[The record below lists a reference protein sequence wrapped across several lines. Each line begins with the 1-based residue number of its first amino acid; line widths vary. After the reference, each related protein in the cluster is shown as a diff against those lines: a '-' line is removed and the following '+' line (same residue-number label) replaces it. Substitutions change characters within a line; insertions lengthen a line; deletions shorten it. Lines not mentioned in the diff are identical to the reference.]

1 MNNSTIKIIKAS
13 AGTGKTYRL
22 AVEYVKLVLQ
32 YGASINL
39 DSILVLTFTRK
50 ATSEIR
56 ERIVEHLE
64 LLASTDEASNEKR
77 LELLKA
83 IFNDDKKKELDDKE
97 QKTLQE
103 ALLKIKTDHQQL
115 QVMTIDSYINNIFR
129 NLVNPQKNFGDFEID
144 EDIVNKTLPLLY
156 QYLLSSN
163 PELFHKVENLLKS
176 RVTSSIDS
184 YNPFFQSMIQNR
196 LMLHLINAGKNSFD
210 TDSIM
215 YLCEHDEICEEKARE
230 SIEKAKTEFIKYI
243 LDIKEKTA
251 KKNLYN
257 ISNIFK
263 VDIQRLFK
271 DIPNT
276 FDDLISIIEIM
287 FDPAKDENDKQI
299 QDTVYYNLFKV
310 FIDNIN
316 QNKNIFDG
324 RILNAKQYGDSYNN
338 WNNYLNE
345 VTKYLSDYLLYS
357 KFIPEQR
364 YILSIWKEVLEEY
377 DKLLYNNKRLT
388 YNDVSWLTLNTLLK
402 GDAESIDWNTTDID
416 NEFYFFLT
424 HRTRYLFIDEFQDTS
439 LLQFFILKP
448 IMLEL
453 SSGEGSEDYGK
464 VVVVGDEKQSIFRWR
479 GGERDLLLNLKD
491 ILPTASPDS
500 EEEEMLNQSYRSS
513 QAMMDFI
520 NFVFSHEAFHQGLK
534 ERNLVWEYNNCKA
547 AKAQSYPTNIE
558 LFLPCYSK
566 NTENFKM
573 DDIMREFVQT
583 FIKPVWEQNKDK
595 KDFTMAVLCR
605 TNPQLETLQLLLE
618 EAGIESIYQP
628 SSLVTEHIY
637 VYPLISLLKFI
648 TYKDW
653 LEFLTVLRS
662 NYIMLKAEPLKKVIT
677 IINQSLKNSTEPD
690 FSEFP
695 VVQTLYEFIK
705 KDNKKISELCL
716 DFLDL
721 FLANKNLTERDYIN
735 INAFIS
741 LLQDYELNNTD
752 KAKSIPAFLDFL
764 DDNKAQDFMKQVP
777 LTGNIPLQLLT
788 IHKAKGLEFDQVF
801 VFYDLSSSHYPDT
814 YNLSLYPKYKDKTF
828 EKLSDIG
835 ITCHYDNILKYSRKK
850 ELVEIANQQAML
862 EEMNTLYVAFT
873 RAKTSLSL
881 CMAYQHNK
889 GFDDLLKEKREKESD
904 KYLPILLT
912 DTVRNFFITKKIE
925 PIGLNTNIYY
935 KFSAEAEIVPET
947 KEEQE
952 TKGEMQYLIDLEH
965 ILPSKEPY
973 PYKELPE
980 ALKVKY
986 LNWKSMW
993 LENRSNLMGD
1003 LAHYYLS
1010 FLKNNLPEEHNY
1022 ALKQCLLKYGTLLTH
1037 SEIEDKIKALKNNLP
1052 VSELFPP
1059 DYDKVFTEFT
1069 LWFEGTQY
1077 RIDRLLLDT
1086 KQKRALI
1093 LDYKTGVTKEQ
1104 KQLEN
1109 YKNALSNLPAIK
1121 DGNFSIDTKFILLQL

>member
-32 YGASINL
+32 YGTNINL

-50 ATSEIR
+50 ATAEIR

-64 LLASTDEASNEKR
+64 LLNSTKDKEKEAK
-77 LELLKA
+77 LALIKA
-83 IFNDDKKKELDDKE
+83 IFGNENKTELHDIEKKN
-97 QKTLQE
+97 LQE
-103 ALLKIKTDHQQL
+103 ALQKIKTDHQQL

-129 NLVNPQKNFGDFEID
+129 NLVNPQKNYGDFEID
-144 EDIVNKTLPLLY
+144 DDIVEKTLPLLY

-163 PELFHKVENLLKS
+163 PELYQKVENLLKA
-176 RVTSSIDS
+176 RVTSSIDR
-184 YNPFFQSMIQNR
+184 YNLFFQSLIQNR
-196 LMLHLINAGKNSFD
+196 LMLHLINVSQNHFD
-210 TDSIM
+210 PDSLM
-215 YLCEHDEICEEKARE
+215 YLCEHDEICEEKAKE
-230 SIEKAKTEFIKYI
+230 SIEKAKKELINYI
-243 LDIKEKTA
+243 LDIMIIA
-251 KKNLYN
+251 AGKNF
-257 ISNIFK
+257 SNIFI
-263 VDIQRLFK
+263 VDFQRLFK
-271 DIPNT
+271 EVPTT
-276 FDDLISIIEIM
+276 FDELITKIEEMLNPTDDAIQQQIR
-287 FDPAKDENDKQI
+287 DEQSYKLLKVCIKKLKD
-299 QDTVYYNLFKV
+299 
-310 FIDNIN
+310 
-316 QNKNIFDG
+316 NKNIY
-324 RILNAKQYGDSYNN
+324 NAKTLTSKSLGNKTIE
-338 WNNYLNE
+338 WNDYLNE
-345 VTKYLSDYLLYS
+345 VTEHLSDYFLFK

-377 DKLLYNNKRLT
+377 DKLLYSNKRLT

-402 GDAESIDWNTTDID
+402 GDEESIDWDNSEID

-453 SSGEGSEDYGK
+453 SSGEGSEEYGK
-464 VVVVGDEKQSIFRWR
+464 VVVVGDEKQSIFSWR

-491 ILPTASPDS
+491 ILPTIDTSS
-500 EEEEMLNQSYRSS
+500 GVEETLEKSYRSS
-513 QAMMDFI
+513 KAMMDFI
-520 NFVFSHEAFHQGLK
+520 NYVFSNEALIQNLK
-534 ERNLVWEYNNCKA
+534 KKNLDWEYNECKA
-547 AKAQSYPTNIE
+547 AKPQCYPTNIE
-558 LFLPCYSK
+558 LSLQRYSS
-566 NTENFKM
+566 TDEDFKL
-573 DDIMREFVQT
+573 DKVQREFIQN
-583 FIKPVWEQNKDK
+583 FIKPAWEQNKDN
-595 KDFTMAVLCR
+595 KDYTMAILCR
-605 TNPQLETLQLLLE
+605 TNPQLETFQLLLE

-628 SSLVTEHIY
+628 SSLITEHNY

-648 TYKDW
+648 NYKDW

-677 IINQSLKNSTEPD
+677 IISQSLKDFTEPD

-695 VVQTLYEFIK
+695 VVQTLYEFHR
-705 KDNKKISELCL
+705 KDRDKISELCQ

-721 FLANKNLTERDYIN
+721 FLYNKKLSERDYIN
-735 INAFIS
+735 INAFMAI
-741 LLQDYELNNTD
+741 LQDYELNNTD
-752 KAKSIPAFLDFL
+752 KAKSISAFLDFL

-777 LTGNIPLQLLT
+777 LTGDIPLQLLT

-801 VFYDLSSSHYPDT
+801 VFYDLSASHNPES

-835 ITCHYDNILKYSRKK
+835 ITCHYDDILKYSSKK
-850 ELVEIANQQAML
+850 ELVELDSKKEML

-881 CMAYQHNK
+881 CMAYEHK
-889 GFDDLLKEKREKESD
+889 DGFDDLLNNKQESD

-912 DTVRNFFITKKIE
+912 KIVQDFFTSKKIV
-925 PIGLNTNIYY
+925 PIGPDKNIY
-935 KFSAEAEIVPET
+935 KFPVAAETTPT
-947 KEEQE
+947 PKEEKE
-952 TKGEMQYLIDLEH
+952 SNKERLCALDLTNV
-965 ILPSKEPY
+965 LPPKQPY
-973 PYKELPE
+973 PFKETVE
-980 ALKVKY
+980 TSKNKY

-993 LENRSNLMGD
+993 LENRSNLYGN

-1010 FLKNNLPEEHNY
+1010 FLKYNLPEEHNY
-1022 ALKQCLLKYGTLLTH
+1022 ALKQCILKYGTLLTH
-1037 SEIEDKIKALKNNLP
+1037 SEIEEKINSLKNNLP
-1052 VSELFPP
+1052 ISELFPP

-1069 LWFEGTQY
+1069 LFSEGNQY
-1077 RIDRLLLDT
+1077 RIDRLLIDT

-1104 KQLEN
+1104 EQLEH

-1121 DGNFSIDTKFILLQL
+1121 DGNFSIDTKFISLTL

>member
-32 YGASINL
+32 YGTNINL

-50 ATSEIR
+50 ATAEIR

-64 LLASTDEASNEKR
+64 LLNSTKDKEKEAK
-77 LELLKA
+77 LALIKA
-83 IFNDDKKKELDDKE
+83 IFGNENKTELHDIEKKN
-97 QKTLQE
+97 LQE
-103 ALLKIKTDHQQL
+103 ALQKIKTDHQQL

-129 NLVNPQKNFGDFEID
+129 NLVNPQKNYGDFEID
-144 EDIVNKTLPLLY
+144 DDIVEKTLPLLY

-163 PELFHKVENLLKS
+163 PELYQKVENLLKA
-176 RVTSSIDS
+176 RVTSSIDR
-184 YNPFFQSMIQNR
+184 YNLFFQSLIQNR
-196 LMLHLINAGKNSFD
+196 LMLHLINVSQNHFD
-210 TDSIM
+210 PDSLM
-215 YLCEHDEICEEKARE
+215 YLCEHDEICEEKAKE
-230 SIEKAKTEFIKYI
+230 SIEKAKKELINYI
-243 LDIKEKTA
+243 LDIMIIA
-251 KKNLYN
+251 AGKNF
-257 ISNIFK
+257 SNIFI
-263 VDIQRLFK
+263 VDFQRLFK
-271 DIPNT
+271 EVPTT
-276 FDDLISIIEIM
+276 FDELITKIEEMLNPTDDAIQQQIR
-287 FDPAKDENDKQI
+287 DEQSYKLLKVCIKKLKD
-299 QDTVYYNLFKV
+299 
-310 FIDNIN
+310 
-316 QNKNIFDG
+316 NKNIY
-324 RILNAKQYGDSYNN
+324 NAKTLTSKSLGNKTIE
-338 WNNYLNE
+338 WNDYLNE
-345 VTKYLSDYLLYS
+345 VTEHLSDYFLFK

-377 DKLLYNNKRLT
+377 DKLLYSNKRLT

-402 GDAESIDWNTTDID
+402 GDVESIDWDNSEID

-453 SSGEGSEDYGK
+453 SSGEGSEEYGK
-464 VVVVGDEKQSIFRWR
+464 VVVVGDEKQSIFSWR

-491 ILPTASPDS
+491 ILPTIDKSS
-500 EEEEMLNQSYRSS
+500 GVEETLEESYRSS
-513 QAMMDFI
+513 KAMMDFI
-520 NFVFSHEAFHQGLK
+520 NYVFSNEALIQDLK
-534 ERNLVWEYNNCKA
+534 LKNLDWEYNECKA
-547 AKAQSYPTNIE
+547 AKPQCYPTNIE
-558 LFLPCYSK
+558 LSLQRYSS
-566 NTENFKM
+566 TEEDFKL
-573 DDIMREFVQT
+573 DKVQREFIQN
-583 FIKPVWEQNKDK
+583 FIKPAWEQNKDN
-595 KDFTMAVLCR
+595 KDYTMAILCR
-605 TNPQLETLQLLLE
+605 TNPQLETFQLLLE

-628 SSLVTEHIY
+628 SSLITEHNY

-648 TYKDW
+648 NYKDW

-677 IINQSLKNSTEPD
+677 IISQSLKDFTEPD

-695 VVQTLYEFIK
+695 VVQTLYEFHR
-705 KDNKKISELCL
+705 KDRDKISELCQ

-721 FLANKNLTERDYIN
+721 FLYNKKLSERDYIN
-735 INAFIS
+735 INAFMAI
-741 LLQDYELNNTD
+741 LQDYELNNTD

-777 LTGNIPLQLLT
+777 LTGDIPLQLLT

-801 VFYDLSSSHYPDT
+801 VFYDLSASHNPES

-835 ITCHYDNILKYSRKK
+835 ITCHYDDILKYSSKK
-850 ELVEIANQQAML
+850 ELVELDSKKEML

-881 CMAYQHNK
+881 CIAYKHQE
-889 GFDDLLKEKREKESD
+889 GFDDLLNNKQESD

-912 DTVRNFFITKKIE
+912 KIVQDFFTSKKID
-925 PIGLNTNIYY
+925 PIGPDKNIY
-935 KFSAEAEIVPET
+935 KFPVGAETTPT
-947 KEEQE
+947 PKEKKESNKE
-952 TKGEMQYLIDLEH
+952 RLCTLDLTNV
-965 ILPSKEPY
+965 LPPKQPY
-973 PYKELPE
+973 PFKETVE
-980 ALKVKY
+980 TSKNKY

-993 LENRSNLMGD
+993 LENRSNLYGN

-1010 FLKNNLPEEHNY
+1010 FLKYNLPEEHNY
-1022 ALKQCLLKYGTLLTH
+1022 ALKQCILKYGTILTH
-1037 SEIEDKIKALKNNLP
+1037 SEIEEKINSLKNNLP
-1052 VSELFPP
+1052 ISELFPP

-1069 LWFEGTQY
+1069 LFSEGNQY
-1077 RIDRLLLDT
+1077 RIDRLLIDT

-1104 KQLEN
+1104 EQLEH
-1109 YKNALSNLPAIK
+1109 YKKALSNLPAIK
-1121 DGNFSIDTKFILLQL
+1121 DDNFSIDTKFISLTL

>member
-32 YGASINL
+32 YGTNINL

-50 ATSEIR
+50 ATAEIR

-64 LLASTDEASNEKR
+64 LLNSTKDKEKEAK
-77 LELLKA
+77 LALIKA
-83 IFNDDKKKELDDKE
+83 IFGNENKTELHDIEKKN
-97 QKTLQE
+97 LQE
-103 ALLKIKTDHQQL
+103 ALQKIKTDHQQL

-129 NLVNPQKNFGDFEID
+129 NLVNPQKNYGDFEID
-144 EDIVNKTLPLLY
+144 DDIVEKTLPLLY

-163 PELFHKVENLLKS
+163 PELYQKVENLLKA
-176 RVTSSIDS
+176 RVTSSIDR
-184 YNPFFQSMIQNR
+184 YNLFFQSLIQNR
-196 LMLHLINAGKNSFD
+196 LMLHLINVSQNHFD
-210 TDSIM
+210 PDSLM
-215 YLCEHDEICEEKARE
+215 YLCEHDEICEEKAKE
-230 SIEKAKTEFIKYI
+230 SIEKAKKELINYI
-243 LDIKEKTA
+243 LDIMIIA
-251 KKNLYN
+251 AGKNF
-257 ISNIFK
+257 SNIFI
-263 VDIQRLFK
+263 VDFQRLFK
-271 DIPNT
+271 EVPTT
-276 FDDLISIIEIM
+276 FDELITKIEEMLNPTDDAIQQQIR
-287 FDPAKDENDKQI
+287 DEQSYKLLKVCIKKLKD
-299 QDTVYYNLFKV
+299 
-310 FIDNIN
+310 
-316 QNKNIFDG
+316 NKNIY
-324 RILNAKQYGDSYNN
+324 NAKTLTSKSLGNKTIE
-338 WNNYLNE
+338 WNDYLNE
-345 VTKYLSDYLLYS
+345 VTEHLSDYFLFK

-377 DKLLYNNKRLT
+377 DKLLYSNKRLT

-402 GDAESIDWNTTDID
+402 GDVESIDWDNSEID

-453 SSGEGSEDYGK
+453 SSGEGSEEYGK
-464 VVVVGDEKQSIFRWR
+464 VVVVGDEKQSIFSWR

-491 ILPTASPDS
+491 ILPTIDKSS
-500 EEEEMLNQSYRSS
+500 GVEETLEESYRSS
-513 QAMMDFI
+513 KAMMDFI
-520 NFVFSHEAFHQGLK
+520 NYVFSNEALIQDLK
-534 ERNLVWEYNNCKA
+534 LKNLDWEYNECKA
-547 AKAQSYPTNIE
+547 AKPQCYPTNIE
-558 LFLPCYSK
+558 LSLQRYSS
-566 NTENFKM
+566 TDEDFKL
-573 DDIMREFVQT
+573 DKVQREFIQN
-583 FIKPVWEQNKDK
+583 FIKPAWEQNKDN
-595 KDFTMAVLCR
+595 KDYTMAILCR
-605 TNPQLETLQLLLE
+605 TNPQLETFQLLLE

-628 SSLVTEHIY
+628 SSLITEHNY

-648 TYKDW
+648 NYKDW

-677 IINQSLKNSTEPD
+677 IISQSLKDFTEPD

-695 VVQTLYEFIK
+695 VVQTLYEFHR
-705 KDNKKISELCL
+705 KDRDKISELCQ

-721 FLANKNLTERDYIN
+721 FLYNKKLSERDYIN
-735 INAFIS
+735 INAFMAI
-741 LLQDYELNNTD
+741 LQDYELNNTD
-752 KAKSIPAFLDFL
+752 KAKSISAFLDFL

-777 LTGNIPLQLLT
+777 LTGDIPLQLLT

-801 VFYDLSSSHYPDT
+801 VFYDLSASHNPES

-835 ITCHYDNILKYSRKK
+835 ITCHYDDILKYSSKK
-850 ELVEIANQQAML
+850 ELVELDSKKEML

-881 CMAYQHNK
+881 CMAYEHKK
-889 GFDDLLKEKREKESD
+889 GFDDLLNNKQESD

-912 DTVRNFFITKKIE
+912 KIVRDFFTSKNIE
-925 PIGLNTNIYY
+925 PTGPDENIY
-935 KFSAEAEIVPET
+935 KFPVAAETTPKP
-947 KEEQE
+947 KEEKGSNKESLCSLDLTNVLPPKQAYPFKE
-952 TKGEMQYLIDLEH
+952 TVET
-965 ILPSKEPY
+965 SKN
-973 PYKELPE
+973 
-980 ALKVKY
+980 KY

-993 LENRSNLMGD
+993 LENRSNLYGN

-1010 FLKNNLPEEHNY
+1010 FLKYNLPEEHNY
-1022 ALKQCLLKYGTLLTH
+1022 ALKQCILKYGTLLTH
-1037 SEIEDKIKALKNNLP
+1037 SEIEEKINSLKNNLP
-1052 VSELFPP
+1052 ISELFPP

-1069 LWFEGTQY
+1069 LFYEGNQY
-1077 RIDRLLLDT
+1077 RIDRLLIDT

-1104 KQLEN
+1104 EQLEH

-1121 DGNFSIDTKFILLQL
+1121 DDNFSIDTKFISLTL

>member
-32 YGASINL
+32 YGTNINL

-50 ATSEIR
+50 ATAEIR

-64 LLASTDEASNEKR
+64 LLNSTKDKEKEAK
-77 LELLKA
+77 LALIKA
-83 IFNDDKKKELDDKE
+83 IFGNENKTELHDIEKKN
-97 QKTLQE
+97 LQE
-103 ALLKIKTDHQQL
+103 ALQKIKTDHQQL

-129 NLVNPQKNFGDFEID
+129 NLVNPQKNYGDFEID
-144 EDIVNKTLPLLY
+144 DDIVEKTLPLLY

-163 PELFHKVENLLKS
+163 LELYQKVENLLKA
-176 RVTSSIDS
+176 RVTSSIDR
-184 YNPFFQSMIQNR
+184 YNLFFQSLIQNR
-196 LMLHLINAGKNSFD
+196 LMLHLINVSQNHFD
-210 TDSIM
+210 PDSLM
-215 YLCEHDEICEEKARE
+215 YLCEHNEICEEKAKE
-230 SIEKAKTEFIKYI
+230 SIEKAKKELINYI
-243 LDIKEKTA
+243 LDIMIIA
-251 KKNLYN
+251 AGKNF
-257 ISNIFK
+257 SNIFI
-263 VDIQRLFK
+263 VDFQRLFK
-271 DIPNT
+271 EVPTT
-276 FDDLISIIEIM
+276 FDELITKIEEMLNPTDDAIQQQIR
-287 FDPAKDENDKQI
+287 DEQSYKLLKVCIKKLKD
-299 QDTVYYNLFKV
+299 
-310 FIDNIN
+310 
-316 QNKNIFDG
+316 NKNIY
-324 RILNAKQYGDSYNN
+324 NAKTLTSKSLGNKTIE
-338 WNNYLNE
+338 WNDYLNE
-345 VTKYLSDYLLYS
+345 VTEHLSDYFLFK

-377 DKLLYNNKRLT
+377 DKLLYSNKRLT

-402 GDAESIDWNTTDID
+402 GDEESIDWDNSEID

-453 SSGEGSEDYGK
+453 SSGEGSEEYGK
-464 VVVVGDEKQSIFRWR
+464 VVVVGDEKQSIFSWR

-491 ILPTASPDS
+491 ILPTIDTSS
-500 EEEEMLNQSYRSS
+500 GVEETLEESYRSS
-513 QAMMDFI
+513 KAMMDFI
-520 NFVFSHEAFHQGLK
+520 NYVFSNEALIQDLK
-534 ERNLVWEYNNCKA
+534 MKNLDWEYNECKA
-547 AKAQSYPTNIE
+547 AKPQCYPTNIE
-558 LFLPCYSK
+558 LSLQRYSS
-566 NTENFKM
+566 TDEDFKL
-573 DDIMREFVQT
+573 DKVQREFIQN
-583 FIKPVWEQNKDK
+583 FIKPAWEQNKDN
-595 KDFTMAVLCR
+595 KDYTMAILCR
-605 TNPQLETLQLLLE
+605 TNPQLETFQLLLE

-628 SSLVTEHIY
+628 SSLITEHNY

-648 TYKDW
+648 NYKDW

-677 IINQSLKNSTEPD
+677 IISQSLKDFTEPD

-695 VVQTLYEFIK
+695 VVQTLYEFHR
-705 KDNKKISELCL
+705 KDRDKISELCQ

-721 FLANKNLTERDYIN
+721 FLYNKKLSERDYIN
-735 INAFIS
+735 INAFMAI
-741 LLQDYELNNTD
+741 LQDYELNNTD

-777 LTGNIPLQLLT
+777 LTGDIPLQLLT

-801 VFYDLSSSHYPDT
+801 VFYDLSASHNPES

-835 ITCHYDNILKYSRKK
+835 ITCHYDDILKYSSKK
-850 ELVEIANQQAML
+850 ELVELDSKKEML

-881 CMAYQHNK
+881 CMAYKHK
-889 GFDDLLKEKREKESD
+889 EGFDDLLNNKQESD

-912 DTVRNFFITKKIE
+912 KIVRDFFTSKNIE
-925 PIGLNTNIYY
+925 PTGPDENIY
-935 KFSAEAEIVPET
+935 KFPVAAETTPKP
-947 KEEQE
+947 KEEKGSNKESLCSLDLTNVLPPKQAYPFKE
-952 TKGEMQYLIDLEH
+952 TVET
-965 ILPSKEPY
+965 SKN
-973 PYKELPE
+973 
-980 ALKVKY
+980 KY

-993 LENRSNLMGD
+993 LENRSNLYGN

-1010 FLKNNLPEEHNY
+1010 FLKYNLPEEHNY
-1022 ALKQCLLKYGTLLTH
+1022 ALKQCILKYGTILTH
-1037 SEIEDKIKALKNNLP
+1037 SEIEEKINSLKNNLP
-1052 VSELFPP
+1052 ISELFPP

-1069 LWFEGTQY
+1069 LFSEGNQY
-1077 RIDRLLLDT
+1077 RIDRLLIDT

-1104 KQLEN
+1104 EQLEH

-1121 DGNFSIDTKFILLQL
+1121 NGNFSIDTKFISLTL

>member
-32 YGASINL
+32 YGTNINL

-50 ATSEIR
+50 ATAEIR

-64 LLASTDEASNEKR
+64 LLNSTKDKEKEAK
-77 LELLKA
+77 LALIKA
-83 IFNDDKKKELDDKE
+83 IFGNENKTELHDIEKKN
-97 QKTLQE
+97 LQE
-103 ALLKIKTDHQQL
+103 ALQKIKTDHQQL

-129 NLVNPQKNFGDFEID
+129 NLVNPQKNYGDFEID
-144 EDIVNKTLPLLY
+144 DDIVEKTLPLLY

-163 PELFHKVENLLKS
+163 LELYQKVENLLKA
-176 RVTSSIDS
+176 RVTSSIDR
-184 YNPFFQSMIQNR
+184 YNLFFQSLIQNR
-196 LMLHLINAGKNSFD
+196 LMLHLINVSQNHFD
-210 TDSIM
+210 PDSLM
-215 YLCEHDEICEEKARE
+215 YLCEHDEICEEKAKE
-230 SIEKAKTEFIKYI
+230 SIEKAKKELINYI
-243 LDIKEKTA
+243 LDIMIIA
-251 KKNLYN
+251 AGKNF
-257 ISNIFK
+257 SNIFI
-263 VDIQRLFK
+263 VDFQRLFK
-271 DIPNT
+271 EVPTT
-276 FDDLISIIEIM
+276 FDELITKIEEMLNPTDDAIQQQIR
-287 FDPAKDENDKQI
+287 DEQSYKLLKVCIKKLKD
-299 QDTVYYNLFKV
+299 
-310 FIDNIN
+310 
-316 QNKNIFDG
+316 NKNIY
-324 RILNAKQYGDSYNN
+324 NAKTLTSKSLGNKTIE
-338 WNNYLNE
+338 WNDYLNE
-345 VTKYLSDYLLYS
+345 VTEHLSDYFLFK

-377 DKLLYNNKRLT
+377 DKLLYSNKRLT

-402 GDAESIDWNTTDID
+402 GDVESIDWDNSEID

-453 SSGEGSEDYGK
+453 SSGEGSEEYGK
-464 VVVVGDEKQSIFRWR
+464 VVVVGDEKQSIFSWR

-491 ILPTASPDS
+491 ILPTIDKSS
-500 EEEEMLNQSYRSS
+500 GVEETLEESYRSS
-513 QAMMDFI
+513 KAMMDFI
-520 NFVFSHEAFHQGLK
+520 NYVFSNEALIQDLK
-534 ERNLVWEYNNCKA
+534 LKNLDWEYNECKA
-547 AKAQSYPTNIE
+547 AKPQCYPTNIE
-558 LFLPCYSK
+558 LSLQRYSS
-566 NTENFKM
+566 TEEDFKL
-573 DDIMREFVQT
+573 DKVQREFIQN
-583 FIKPVWEQNKDK
+583 FIKPAWEQNKDN
-595 KDFTMAVLCR
+595 KDYTMAILCR
-605 TNPQLETLQLLLE
+605 TNPQLETFQLLLE

-628 SSLVTEHIY
+628 SSLITEHNY

-648 TYKDW
+648 NYKDW

-677 IINQSLKNSTEPD
+677 IISQSLKDFTEPD

-695 VVQTLYEFIK
+695 VVQTLYEFHR
-705 KDNKKISELCL
+705 KDRDKISELCQ

-721 FLANKNLTERDYIN
+721 FLYNKKLSERDYIN
-735 INAFIS
+735 INAFMAI
-741 LLQDYELNNTD
+741 LQDYELNNTD
-752 KAKSIPAFLDFL
+752 KAKSISAFLDFL

-777 LTGNIPLQLLT
+777 LTGDIPLQLLT

-801 VFYDLSSSHYPDT
+801 VFYDLSASHNPES

-835 ITCHYDNILKYSRKK
+835 ITCHYDDILKYSSKK
-850 ELVEIANQQAML
+850 ELVELDSKKEML

-881 CMAYQHNK
+881 CMAYEHKK
-889 GFDDLLKEKREKESD
+889 GFDDLLNNKQESD

-912 DTVRNFFITKKIE
+912 KIVRDFFTSKNIE
-925 PIGLNTNIYY
+925 PTGPDENIY
-935 KFSAEAEIVPET
+935 KFPVAAETTPKP
-947 KEEQE
+947 KEEKGSNKESLCSLDLTNVLPPKQAYPFKE
-952 TKGEMQYLIDLEH
+952 TVET
-965 ILPSKEPY
+965 SKN
-973 PYKELPE
+973 
-980 ALKVKY
+980 KY

-993 LENRSNLMGD
+993 LENRSNLYGN

-1010 FLKNNLPEEHNY
+1010 FLKYNLPEEHNY
-1022 ALKQCLLKYGTLLTH
+1022 ALKQCILKYGTLLTH
-1037 SEIEDKIKALKNNLP
+1037 SEIEEKINSLKNNLP
-1052 VSELFPP
+1052 ISELFPP

-1069 LWFEGTQY
+1069 LFSDGNQY
-1077 RIDRLLLDT
+1077 RIDRLLIDT

-1104 KQLEN
+1104 EQLEH

-1121 DGNFSIDTKFILLQL
+1121 NGNFSIDTKFISLTL

>member
-32 YGASINL
+32 YGTNINL

-50 ATSEIR
+50 ATAEIR

-64 LLASTDEASNEKR
+64 LLNSTKDKEKEAK
-77 LELLKA
+77 LALIKA
-83 IFNDDKKKELDDKE
+83 IFGNENKTELHDIEKKN
-97 QKTLQE
+97 LQE
-103 ALLKIKTDHQQL
+103 ALQKIKTDHQQL

-129 NLVNPQKNFGDFEID
+129 NLVNPQKNYGDFEID
-144 EDIVNKTLPLLY
+144 DDIVEKTLPLLY

-163 PELFHKVENLLKS
+163 LELYQKVENLLKA
-176 RVTSSIDS
+176 RVTSSIDR
-184 YNPFFQSMIQNR
+184 YNLFFQSLIQNR
-196 LMLHLINAGKNSFD
+196 LMLHLINVSQNHFD
-210 TDSIM
+210 PDSLM
-215 YLCEHDEICEEKARE
+215 YLCEHNEICEEKAKE
-230 SIEKAKTEFIKYI
+230 SIEKAKKELINYI
-243 LDIKEKTA
+243 LDIMIIA
-251 KKNLYN
+251 AGKNF
-257 ISNIFK
+257 SNIFI
-263 VDIQRLFK
+263 VDFQRLFK
-271 DIPNT
+271 EVPTT
-276 FDDLISIIEIM
+276 FDELITKIEEMLNPTDDAIQQQIR
-287 FDPAKDENDKQI
+287 DEQSYKLLKVCIKKLKD
-299 QDTVYYNLFKV
+299 
-310 FIDNIN
+310 
-316 QNKNIFDG
+316 NKNIY
-324 RILNAKQYGDSYNN
+324 NAKTLTSKSLGNKTIE
-338 WNNYLNE
+338 WNDYLNE
-345 VTKYLSDYLLYS
+345 VTEHLSDYFLFK

-377 DKLLYNNKRLT
+377 DKLLYSNKRLT

-402 GDAESIDWNTTDID
+402 GDVESIDWDNSEID

-453 SSGEGSEDYGK
+453 SSGEGSEEYGK
-464 VVVVGDEKQSIFRWR
+464 VVVVGDEKQSIFSWR

-491 ILPTASPDS
+491 ILPTIDTSS
-500 EEEEMLNQSYRSS
+500 GVEETLEESYRSS
-513 QAMMDFI
+513 KAMMDFI
-520 NFVFSHEAFHQGLK
+520 NYVFSNEALIQDLK
-534 ERNLVWEYNNCKA
+534 KKNLDWEYNECKA
-547 AKAQSYPTNIE
+547 AKPQCYPTNIE
-558 LFLPCYSK
+558 LSLQRYSS
-566 NTENFKM
+566 TEEDFKL
-573 DDIMREFVQT
+573 DKVQREFIQN
-583 FIKPVWEQNKDK
+583 FIKPAWEQNKDN
-595 KDFTMAVLCR
+595 KDYTMAILCR
-605 TNPQLETLQLLLE
+605 TNPQLETFQLLLE

-628 SSLVTEHIY
+628 SSLITEHNY

-648 TYKDW
+648 NYKDW

-677 IINQSLKNSTEPD
+677 IISQSLKDFTEPD

-695 VVQTLYEFIK
+695 VIQTLYEFHRK
-705 KDNKKISELCL
+705 ERDKISDICQ

-721 FLANKNLTERDYIN
+721 FLYNKKLSERDYIN
-735 INAFIS
+735 INAFMAI
-741 LLQDYELNNTD
+741 LQDYELNNTD
-752 KAKSIPAFLDFL
+752 KAKSISAFLDFL

-777 LTGNIPLQLLT
+777 LTGDIPLQLLT

-801 VFYDLSSSHYPDT
+801 VFYDLSASHNPES

-835 ITCHYDNILKYSRKK
+835 ITCHYDDILKYSSKK
-850 ELVEIANQQAML
+850 ELVELDSKKEML

-881 CMAYQHNK
+881 CMAYEHKK
-889 GFDDLLKEKREKESD
+889 GFDDLLNNKQESD

-912 DTVRNFFITKKIE
+912 KIVRDFFTSKNIE
-925 PIGLNTNIYY
+925 PTGPDENIY
-935 KFSAEAEIVPET
+935 KFPVAAETTPKP
-947 KEEQE
+947 KEEKGSNKESLCSLDLTNVLPPKQAYPFKE
-952 TKGEMQYLIDLEH
+952 TVET
-965 ILPSKEPY
+965 SKN
-973 PYKELPE
+973 
-980 ALKVKY
+980 KY

-993 LENRSNLMGD
+993 LENRSNLYGN

-1010 FLKNNLPEEHNY
+1010 FLKYNLPEEHNY
-1022 ALKQCLLKYGTLLTH
+1022 ALKQCILKYGTILTH
-1037 SEIEDKIKALKNNLP
+1037 SEIEEKINSLKNNLP
-1052 VSELFPP
+1052 ISELFPP

-1069 LWFEGTQY
+1069 LFSEGNQY
-1077 RIDRLLLDT
+1077 RIDRLLIDT

-1104 KQLEN
+1104 EQLEH

-1121 DGNFSIDTKFILLQL
+1121 DDNFSIDTKFISLTL

>member
-32 YGASINL
+32 YGTNINL

-50 ATSEIR
+50 ATAEIR

-64 LLASTDEASNEKR
+64 LLNSTKDKEKEAK
-77 LELLKA
+77 LALIKA
-83 IFNDDKKKELDDKE
+83 IFGNENKTELHDIEKKN
-97 QKTLQE
+97 LQE
-103 ALLKIKTDHQQL
+103 ALQKIKTDHQQL

-129 NLVNPQKNFGDFEID
+129 NLVNPQKNYGDFEID
-144 EDIVNKTLPLLY
+144 DDIVEKTLPLLY

-163 PELFHKVENLLKS
+163 PELYQKVENLLKA
-176 RVTSSIDS
+176 RVTSSIDR
-184 YNPFFQSMIQNR
+184 YNLFFQSLIQNR
-196 LMLHLINAGKNSFD
+196 LMLHLINVSQNHFD
-210 TDSIM
+210 PDSLM
-215 YLCEHDEICEEKARE
+215 YLCEHDEICEEKAKE
-230 SIEKAKTEFIKYI
+230 SIEKAKKELINYI
-243 LDIKEKTA
+243 LDIMIIA
-251 KKNLYN
+251 AGKNF
-257 ISNIFK
+257 SNIFI
-263 VDIQRLFK
+263 VDFQRLFK
-271 DIPNT
+271 EVPTT
-276 FDDLISIIEIM
+276 FDELITKIEEMLNPTDDAIQQQIR
-287 FDPAKDENDKQI
+287 DEQSYKLLKVCIKKLKD
-299 QDTVYYNLFKV
+299 
-310 FIDNIN
+310 
-316 QNKNIFDG
+316 NKNIY
-324 RILNAKQYGDSYNN
+324 NAKTLTSKSLGNKTIE
-338 WNNYLNE
+338 WNDYLNE
-345 VTKYLSDYLLYS
+345 VTEHLSDYFLFK

-377 DKLLYNNKRLT
+377 DKLLYSNKRLT

-402 GDAESIDWNTTDID
+402 GDVESIDWDNSEID

-453 SSGEGSEDYGK
+453 SSGEGSEEYGK
-464 VVVVGDEKQSIFRWR
+464 VVVVGDEKQSIFSWR

-491 ILPTASPDS
+491 ILPTIDKSS
-500 EEEEMLNQSYRSS
+500 GVEETLEESYRSS
-513 QAMMDFI
+513 KAMMDFI
-520 NFVFSHEAFHQGLK
+520 NYVFSNEALIQDLK
-534 ERNLVWEYNNCKA
+534 LKNLDWEYNECKA
-547 AKAQSYPTNIE
+547 AKPQCYPTNIE
-558 LFLPCYSK
+558 LSLQRYSS
-566 NTENFKM
+566 TDEDFKL
-573 DDIMREFVQT
+573 DKVQREFIQN
-583 FIKPVWEQNKDK
+583 FIKPAWEQNKDN
-595 KDFTMAVLCR
+595 KDYTMAILCR
-605 TNPQLETLQLLLE
+605 TNPQLETFQLLLE

-628 SSLVTEHIY
+628 SSLITEHNY

-648 TYKDW
+648 NYKDW

-677 IINQSLKNSTEPD
+677 IISQSLKDFTEPD

-695 VVQTLYEFIK
+695 VVQTLYEFHR
-705 KDNKKISELCL
+705 KDRDKISELCQ

-721 FLANKNLTERDYIN
+721 FLYNKKLSERDYIN
-735 INAFIS
+735 INAFMAI
-741 LLQDYELNNTD
+741 LQDYELNNTD
-752 KAKSIPAFLDFL
+752 KAKSISAFLDFL

-777 LTGNIPLQLLT
+777 LTGDIPLQLLT

-801 VFYDLSSSHYPDT
+801 VFYDLSASHNPES

-835 ITCHYDNILKYSRKK
+835 ITCHYDDILKYSSKK
-850 ELVEIANQQAML
+850 ELVELDSKKEML

-881 CMAYQHNK
+881 CMAYEHKK
-889 GFDDLLKEKREKESD
+889 GFDDLLNNKQESD

-912 DTVRNFFITKKIE
+912 KIVRDFFTSKNIE
-925 PIGLNTNIYY
+925 PTGPDENIY
-935 KFSAEAEIVPET
+935 KFPVAAETTPKP
-947 KEEQE
+947 KEEKGSNKESLCSLDLTNVLPPKQAYPFKE
-952 TKGEMQYLIDLEH
+952 TVET
-965 ILPSKEPY
+965 SKN
-973 PYKELPE
+973 
-980 ALKVKY
+980 KY

-993 LENRSNLMGD
+993 LENRSNLYGN

-1010 FLKNNLPEEHNY
+1010 FLKYNLPEEHNY
-1022 ALKQCLLKYGTLLTH
+1022 ALKQCILKYGTLLTH
-1037 SEIEDKIKALKNNLP
+1037 SEIEEKINSLKNNLP

-1069 LWFEGTQY
+1069 LFSEGNQY
-1077 RIDRLLLDT
+1077 RIDRLLIDT

-1104 KQLEN
+1104 EQLEH
-1109 YKNALSNLPAIK
+1109 YKKALSNLPAIK
-1121 DGNFSIDTKFILLQL
+1121 DDNFSIDTKFISLTL

>member
-32 YGASINL
+32 YGTNINL

-50 ATSEIR
+50 ATAEIR

-64 LLASTDEASNEKR
+64 LLNSTKDKEKEAK
-77 LELLKA
+77 LALIKA
-83 IFNDDKKKELDDKE
+83 IFGNENKTELHDIEKKN
-97 QKTLQE
+97 LQE
-103 ALLKIKTDHQQL
+103 ALQKIKTDHQQL

-129 NLVNPQKNFGDFEID
+129 NLVNPQKNYGDFEID
-144 EDIVNKTLPLLY
+144 DDIVEKTLPLLY

-163 PELFHKVENLLKS
+163 PELYQKVENLLKA
-176 RVTSSIDS
+176 RVTSSIDR
-184 YNPFFQSMIQNR
+184 YNLFFQSLIQNR
-196 LMLHLINAGKNSFD
+196 LMLHLINVSQNHFD
-210 TDSIM
+210 PDSLM
-215 YLCEHDEICEEKARE
+215 YLCEHDEICEEKAKE
-230 SIEKAKTEFIKYI
+230 SIEKAKKELINYI
-243 LDIKEKTA
+243 LDIMIIA
-251 KKNLYN
+251 AGKNF
-257 ISNIFK
+257 SNIFI
-263 VDIQRLFK
+263 VDFQRLFK
-271 DIPNT
+271 EVPTT
-276 FDDLISIIEIM
+276 FDELITKIEEMLNPTDDAIQQQIR
-287 FDPAKDENDKQI
+287 DEQSYKLLKVCIKKLKD
-299 QDTVYYNLFKV
+299 
-310 FIDNIN
+310 
-316 QNKNIFDG
+316 NKNIY
-324 RILNAKQYGDSYNN
+324 NAKTLTSKSLGNKTIE
-338 WNNYLNE
+338 WNDYLNE
-345 VTKYLSDYLLYS
+345 VTEHLSDYFLFK

-377 DKLLYNNKRLT
+377 DKLLYSNKRLT

-402 GDAESIDWNTTDID
+402 GDVESIDWDNSEID

-453 SSGEGSEDYGK
+453 SSGEGSEEYGK
-464 VVVVGDEKQSIFRWR
+464 VVVVGDEKQSIFSWR

-491 ILPTASPDS
+491 ILPTIDKSS
-500 EEEEMLNQSYRSS
+500 GVEETLEESYRSS
-513 QAMMDFI
+513 KAMMDFI
-520 NFVFSHEAFHQGLK
+520 NYVFSNEALIQDLK
-534 ERNLVWEYNNCKA
+534 LKNLDWEYNECKA
-547 AKAQSYPTNIE
+547 AKPQCYPTNIE
-558 LFLPCYSK
+558 LSLQRYSS
-566 NTENFKM
+566 TDEDFKL
-573 DDIMREFVQT
+573 DKVQREFIQN
-583 FIKPVWEQNKDK
+583 FIKPAWEQNKDN
-595 KDFTMAVLCR
+595 KDYTMAILCR
-605 TNPQLETLQLLLE
+605 TNPQLETFQLLLE

-628 SSLVTEHIY
+628 SSLITEHNY

-648 TYKDW
+648 NYKDW

-677 IINQSLKNSTEPD
+677 IISQSLKDFTEPD

-695 VVQTLYEFIK
+695 VVQTLYEFHR
-705 KDNKKISELCL
+705 KDRDKISELCQ

-721 FLANKNLTERDYIN
+721 FLYNKKLSERDYIN
-735 INAFIS
+735 INAFMAI
-741 LLQDYELNNTD
+741 LQDYELNNTD
-752 KAKSIPAFLDFL
+752 KAKSISAFLDFL

-777 LTGNIPLQLLT
+777 LTGDIPLQLLT

-801 VFYDLSSSHYPDT
+801 VFYDLSASHNPES

-835 ITCHYDNILKYSRKK
+835 ITCHYDDILKYSSKK
-850 ELVEIANQQAML
+850 ELVELDSKKEML

-881 CMAYQHNK
+881 CMAYEHKK
-889 GFDDLLKEKREKESD
+889 GFDDLLNNKQESD

-912 DTVRNFFITKKIE
+912 KIVRDFFTSKNIE
-925 PIGLNTNIYY
+925 PTGPDENIY
-935 KFSAEAEIVPET
+935 KFPVAAETTPKP
-947 KEEQE
+947 KEEKGSNKESLCSLDLTNVLPPKQAYPFKE
-952 TKGEMQYLIDLEH
+952 TVET
-965 ILPSKEPY
+965 SKN
-973 PYKELPE
+973 
-980 ALKVKY
+980 KY

-993 LENRSNLMGD
+993 LENRSNLYGN

-1010 FLKNNLPEEHNY
+1010 FLKYNLPEEHNY
-1022 ALKQCLLKYGTLLTH
+1022 ALKQCILKYGTLLTH
-1037 SEIEDKIKALKNNLP
+1037 SEIEEKINSLKNNLP
-1052 VSELFPP
+1052 ISELFPP

-1069 LWFEGTQY
+1069 LFSEGNQY
-1077 RIDRLLLDT
+1077 RIDRLLIDT

-1104 KQLEN
+1104 EQLEH

-1121 DGNFSIDTKFILLQL
+1121 NGNFSIDTKFISLTL

>member
-32 YGASINL
+32 YGTNINL

-50 ATSEIR
+50 ATAEIR

-64 LLASTDEASNEKR
+64 LLNSTKDKEKEAK
-77 LELLKA
+77 LALIKA
-83 IFNDDKKKELDDKE
+83 IFGNENKTELHDIEKKNLLDA
-97 QKTLQE
+97 LQ
-103 ALLKIKTDHQQL
+103 KIKTDHQQL

-129 NLVNPQKNFGDFEID
+129 NLVNPQKNYGDFEID
-144 EDIVNKTLPLLY
+144 DDIVEKTLPLLY

-163 PELFHKVENLLKS
+163 PELYQKVENLLKA
-176 RVTSSIDS
+176 RVTSSIDR
-184 YNPFFQSMIQNR
+184 YNLFFQSLIQNR
-196 LMLHLINAGKNSFD
+196 LMLHLINVSQNHFD
-210 TDSIM
+210 PDSLM
-215 YLCEHDEICEEKARE
+215 YLCEHDEICEEKAKE
-230 SIEKAKTEFIKYI
+230 SIEKAKKELINYI
-243 LDIKEKTA
+243 LDIMIIA
-251 KKNLYN
+251 AGKNF
-257 ISNIFK
+257 SNIFI
-263 VDIQRLFK
+263 VDFQRLFK
-271 DIPNT
+271 EVPTT
-276 FDDLISIIEIM
+276 FDELITKIEEMLNPTDDAIQQQIR
-287 FDPAKDENDKQI
+287 DEQSYKLLKVCIKKLKD
-299 QDTVYYNLFKV
+299 
-310 FIDNIN
+310 
-316 QNKNIFDG
+316 NKNIY
-324 RILNAKQYGDSYNN
+324 NAKTLTSKSLGNKTIE
-338 WNNYLNE
+338 WNDYLNE
-345 VTKYLSDYLLYS
+345 VTEHLSDYFLFK

-377 DKLLYNNKRLT
+377 DKLLYSNKRLT

-402 GDAESIDWNTTDID
+402 GDVESIDWDNSEID

-453 SSGEGSEDYGK
+453 SSGEGSEEYGK
-464 VVVVGDEKQSIFRWR
+464 VVVVGDEKQSIFSWR

-491 ILPTASPDS
+491 ILPTIDKSS
-500 EEEEMLNQSYRSS
+500 GVEETLEESYRSS
-513 QAMMDFI
+513 KAMMDFI
-520 NFVFSHEAFHQGLK
+520 NYVFSNEALIQDLK
-534 ERNLVWEYNNCKA
+534 LKNLDWEYNECKA
-547 AKAQSYPTNIE
+547 AKPQCYPTNIE
-558 LFLPCYSK
+558 LSLQRYSS
-566 NTENFKM
+566 TDEDFKL
-573 DDIMREFVQT
+573 DKVQREFIQN
-583 FIKPVWEQNKDK
+583 FIKPAWEQNKDN
-595 KDFTMAVLCR
+595 KDYTMAILCR
-605 TNPQLETLQLLLE
+605 TNPQLETFQLLLE

-628 SSLVTEHIY
+628 SSLITEHNY

-648 TYKDW
+648 NYKDW

-677 IINQSLKNSTEPD
+677 IISQSLKDFTEPD

-695 VVQTLYEFIK
+695 VVQTLYEFHR
-705 KDNKKISELCL
+705 KDRDKISELCQ

-721 FLANKNLTERDYIN
+721 FLYNKKLSERDYIN
-735 INAFIS
+735 INAFMAI
-741 LLQDYELNNTD
+741 LQDYELNNTD
-752 KAKSIPAFLDFL
+752 KAKSISAFLDFL

-777 LTGNIPLQLLT
+777 LTGDIPLQLLT

-801 VFYDLSSSHYPDT
+801 VFYDLSASHNPES

-835 ITCHYDNILKYSRKK
+835 ITCHYDDILKYSSKK
-850 ELVEIANQQAML
+850 ELVELDSKKEML

-881 CMAYQHNK
+881 CMAYEHKK
-889 GFDDLLKEKREKESD
+889 GFDDLLNNKQESD

-912 DTVRNFFITKKIE
+912 KIVRDFFTSKNIE
-925 PIGLNTNIYY
+925 PTGPDENIY
-935 KFSAEAEIVPET
+935 KFPVAAETTPKP
-947 KEEQE
+947 KEEKGSNKESLCSLDLTNVLPPKQAYPFKE
-952 TKGEMQYLIDLEH
+952 TVET
-965 ILPSKEPY
+965 SKN
-973 PYKELPE
+973 
-980 ALKVKY
+980 KY

-993 LENRSNLMGD
+993 LENRSNLYGN

-1010 FLKNNLPEEHNY
+1010 FLKYNLPEEHNY
-1022 ALKQCLLKYGTLLTH
+1022 ALKQCILKYGTLLTH
-1037 SEIEDKIKALKNNLP
+1037 SEIEEKINSLKNNLP
-1052 VSELFPP
+1052 ISELFPP

-1069 LWFEGTQY
+1069 LFSEGNQY
-1077 RIDRLLLDT
+1077 RIDRLLIDT

-1104 KQLEN
+1104 EQLEH

-1121 DGNFSIDTKFILLQL
+1121 NGNFSIDTKFISLTL

>member
-32 YGASINL
+32 YGTNINL

-50 ATSEIR
+50 ATAEIR

-64 LLASTDEASNEKR
+64 LLNSTKDKEKEAK
-77 LELLKA
+77 LALIKA
-83 IFNDDKKKELDDKE
+83 IFGNENKTELHDIEKKN
-97 QKTLQE
+97 LQE
-103 ALLKIKTDHQQL
+103 ALQKIKTDHQQL

-129 NLVNPQKNFGDFEID
+129 NLVNPQKNYGDFEID
-144 EDIVNKTLPLLY
+144 NDIVEKTLPLLY

-163 PELFHKVENLLKS
+163 LELYQKVENLLKA
-176 RVTSSIDS
+176 RVTSSIDR
-184 YNPFFQSMIQNR
+184 YNLFFQSLIQNR
-196 LMLHLINAGKNSFD
+196 LMLHLINVSQNHFD
-210 TDSIM
+210 PDSLM
-215 YLCEHDEICEEKARE
+215 YLCEHNEICEEKAKE
-230 SIEKAKTEFIKYI
+230 SIEKAKKELINYI
-243 LDIKEKTA
+243 LDIMIIA
-251 KKNLYN
+251 AGKNF
-257 ISNIFK
+257 SNIFI
-263 VDIQRLFK
+263 VDFQRLFK
-271 DIPNT
+271 EVPTT
-276 FDDLISIIEIM
+276 FDELITKIEEMLNPTDDAIQQQIR
-287 FDPAKDENDKQI
+287 DEQSYKLLKVCIKKLKD
-299 QDTVYYNLFKV
+299 
-310 FIDNIN
+310 
-316 QNKNIFDG
+316 NKNIY
-324 RILNAKQYGDSYNN
+324 NAKTLTSKSLGNKTIE
-338 WNNYLNE
+338 WNDYLNE
-345 VTKYLSDYLLYS
+345 VTEHLSDYFLFK

-377 DKLLYNNKRLT
+377 DKLLYSNKRLT

-402 GDAESIDWNTTDID
+402 GDEESIDWNNSEID

-453 SSGEGSEDYGK
+453 SSGEGSEEYGK
-464 VVVVGDEKQSIFRWR
+464 VVVVGDEKQSIFSWR

-491 ILPTASPDS
+491 ILPTIDTSSAV
-500 EEEEMLNQSYRSS
+500 EETLEESYRSS
-513 QAMMDFI
+513 KAMMDFI
-520 NFVFSHEAFHQGLK
+520 NYVFSNEALIQNLK
-534 ERNLVWEYNNCKA
+534 KKNLDWEYNECKA
-547 AKAQSYPTNIE
+547 AKPQCYPTNIE
-558 LFLPCYSK
+558 LSLQRYSA
-566 NTENFKM
+566 TEEDFKL
-573 DDIMREFVQT
+573 DKVQREFIQN
-583 FIKPVWEQNKDK
+583 FIKPAWEQNKDN
-595 KDFTMAVLCR
+595 KDYTMAILCR
-605 TNPQLETLQLLLE
+605 TNPQLETFQLLLE

-628 SSLVTEHIY
+628 SSLITEHNY

-648 TYKDW
+648 NYKDW

-677 IINQSLKNSTEPD
+677 IISQSLKDFTEPD

-695 VVQTLYEFIK
+695 VIQTLYEFHR
-705 KDNKKISELCL
+705 KDRDKISELCQ

-721 FLANKNLTERDYIN
+721 FLYNKKLSERDYIN
-735 INAFIS
+735 INAFMAI
-741 LLQDYELNNTD
+741 LQDYELNNTD
-752 KAKSIPAFLDFL
+752 KAKSISAFLDFL

-777 LTGNIPLQLLT
+777 LTGDIPLQLLT

-801 VFYDLSSSHYPDT
+801 VFYDLSASHNPES

-835 ITCHYDNILKYSRKK
+835 ITCHYDDILKYSSKK
-850 ELVEIANQQAML
+850 ELVELDSKKEML

-881 CMAYQHNK
+881 CMAYKHQE
-889 GFDDLLKEKREKESD
+889 GFDDLLNNKQESD

-912 DTVRNFFITKKIE
+912 KIVRDFFTSKNIE
-925 PIGLNTNIYY
+925 PTGPDENIY
-935 KFSAEAEIVPET
+935 KFPVAAETTPKP
-947 KEEQE
+947 KEEKE
-952 TKGEMQYLIDLEH
+952 SNKERLCALDLTNV
-965 ILPSKEPY
+965 LPPKQPY
-973 PYKELPE
+973 PFKETVE
-980 ALKVKY
+980 TFKNKY

-993 LENRSNLMGD
+993 LENRSNLYGN

-1010 FLKNNLPEEHNY
+1010 FLKYNLPEEHNY
-1022 ALKQCLLKYGTLLTH
+1022 ALKQCILKYGTLLTH
-1037 SEIEDKIKALKNNLP
+1037 SEIEEKINSLKNNLP
-1052 VSELFPP
+1052 ISELFPP

-1069 LWFEGTQY
+1069 LFSEGNQY
-1077 RIDRLLLDT
+1077 RIDRLLIDT

-1104 KQLEN
+1104 EQLEH

-1121 DGNFSIDTKFILLQL
+1121 DDNFSIDTKFISLTL

>member
-32 YGASINL
+32 YGTNINL

-50 ATSEIR
+50 ATAEIR

-64 LLASTDEASNEKR
+64 LLNSTKDKEKEAK
-77 LELLKA
+77 LALIKA
-83 IFNDDKKKELDDKE
+83 IFGNENKTELHDIEKKN
-97 QKTLQE
+97 LQE
-103 ALLKIKTDHQQL
+103 ALQKIKTDHQQL

-129 NLVNPQKNFGDFEID
+129 NLVNPQKNYGDFEID
-144 EDIVNKTLPLLY
+144 DDIVEKTLPLLY

-163 PELFHKVENLLKS
+163 PELYQKVENLLKA
-176 RVTSSIDS
+176 RVTSSIDR
-184 YNPFFQSMIQNR
+184 YNLFFQSLIQNR
-196 LMLHLINAGKNSFD
+196 LMLHLINVSQNHFD
-210 TDSIM
+210 PDSLM
-215 YLCEHDEICEEKARE
+215 YLCEHDEICEEKAKE
-230 SIEKAKTEFIKYI
+230 SIEKAKKELINYI
-243 LDIKEKTA
+243 LDIMIIA
-251 KKNLYN
+251 AGKNF
-257 ISNIFK
+257 SNIFI
-263 VDIQRLFK
+263 VDFQRLFK
-271 DIPNT
+271 EVPTT
-276 FDDLISIIEIM
+276 FDELITKIEEMLNPTDDAIQQQIR
-287 FDPAKDENDKQI
+287 DEQSYKLLKVCIKKLKD
-299 QDTVYYNLFKV
+299 
-310 FIDNIN
+310 
-316 QNKNIFDG
+316 NKNIY
-324 RILNAKQYGDSYNN
+324 NAKTLTSKSLGNKTIE
-338 WNNYLNE
+338 WNDYLNE
-345 VTKYLSDYLLYS
+345 VTEHLSDYFLFK

-377 DKLLYNNKRLT
+377 DKLLYSNKRLT

-402 GDAESIDWNTTDID
+402 GDEESIDWNNSEID

-453 SSGEGSEDYGK
+453 SSGEGSEEYGK
-464 VVVVGDEKQSIFRWR
+464 VVVVGDEKQSIFSWR

-491 ILPTASPDS
+491 ILPTIDTSS
-500 EEEEMLNQSYRSS
+500 GVEETLEESYRSS
-513 QAMMDFI
+513 KAMMDFI
-520 NFVFSHEAFHQGLK
+520 NYVFSNEALIQDLK
-534 ERNLVWEYNNCKA
+534 LKNLDWEYNECKA
-547 AKAQSYPTNIE
+547 AKPQCYPTNIE
-558 LFLPCYSK
+558 LSLQRYSS
-566 NTENFKM
+566 TEEDFKL
-573 DDIMREFVQT
+573 DKVQREFIQN
-583 FIKPVWEQNKDK
+583 FIKPAWEQNKDN
-595 KDFTMAVLCR
+595 KDCTMAILCR
-605 TNPQLETLQLLLE
+605 TNPQLETFQLLLE

-628 SSLVTEHIY
+628 SSLITEHNY

-648 TYKDW
+648 NYKDW

-677 IINQSLKNSTEPD
+677 IISQSLKDFTEPD

-695 VVQTLYEFIK
+695 VVQTLYEFHS
-705 KDNKKISELCL
+705 KDRDKISDICQ

-721 FLANKNLTERDYIN
+721 FLYNKKLSERDYIN
-735 INAFIS
+735 INAFMAI
-741 LLQDYELNNTD
+741 LQDYELNNTD

-777 LTGNIPLQLLT
+777 LTGDIPLQLLT

-801 VFYDLSSSHYPDT
+801 VFYDLSASHNPES

-835 ITCHYDNILKYSRKK
+835 ITCHYDDILKYSSKK
-850 ELVEIANQQAML
+850 ELVELDSKKEML

-881 CMAYQHNK
+881 CMAYEHKK
-889 GFDDLLKEKREKESD
+889 GFDDLLNNKQESD

-912 DTVRNFFITKKIE
+912 KIVRDFFTSKNIE
-925 PIGLNTNIYY
+925 PTGPDENIY
-935 KFSAEAEIVPET
+935 KFPVAAETTPKP
-947 KEEQE
+947 KEEKESNKERLCALDLTTVLPPKQAYPFKE
-952 TKGEMQYLIDLEH
+952 TVET
-965 ILPSKEPY
+965 SKN
-973 PYKELPE
+973 
-980 ALKVKY
+980 KY

-993 LENRSNLMGD
+993 LENRSNLYGN

-1010 FLKNNLPEEHNY
+1010 FLKYNLPEEHNY
-1022 ALKQCLLKYGTLLTH
+1022 ALKQCILKYGTILTH
-1037 SEIEDKIKALKNNLP
+1037 SEIEEKINSLKNNLP
-1052 VSELFPP
+1052 ISELFPP

-1069 LWFEGTQY
+1069 LFSDGNQY
-1077 RIDRLLLDT
+1077 RIDRLLIDT

-1104 KQLEN
+1104 EQLEH

-1121 DGNFSIDTKFILLQL
+1121 DGNFSIDTKFIPLQL

>member
-32 YGASINL
+32 YGTNINL

-50 ATSEIR
+50 ATAEIR

-64 LLASTDEASNEKR
+64 LLNSTKDKEKEAK
-77 LELLKA
+77 LALIKA
-83 IFNDDKKKELDDKE
+83 IFGNENKTELHDIEKKN
-97 QKTLQE
+97 LQE
-103 ALLKIKTDHQQL
+103 ALQKIKTDHQQL

-129 NLVNPQKNFGDFEID
+129 NLVNPQKNYGDFEID
-144 EDIVNKTLPLLY
+144 DDIVEKTLPLLY

-163 PELFHKVENLLKS
+163 LELYQKVENLLKA
-176 RVTSSIDS
+176 RVTSSIDR
-184 YNPFFQSMIQNR
+184 YNLFFQSLIQNR
-196 LMLHLINAGKNSFD
+196 LMLHLINVSQNHFD
-210 TDSIM
+210 PDSLM
-215 YLCEHDEICEEKARE
+215 YLCEHDEICEEKAKE
-230 SIEKAKTEFIKYI
+230 SIEKAKKELINYI
-243 LDIKEKTA
+243 LDIMIIA
-251 KKNLYN
+251 AGKNF
-257 ISNIFK
+257 SNIFI
-263 VDIQRLFK
+263 VDFQRLFK
-271 DIPNT
+271 EVPTT
-276 FDDLISIIEIM
+276 FDELITKIEEMLNPTDDAIQQQIR
-287 FDPAKDENDKQI
+287 DEQSYKLLKVCIKKLKD
-299 QDTVYYNLFKV
+299 
-310 FIDNIN
+310 
-316 QNKNIFDG
+316 NKNIY
-324 RILNAKQYGDSYNN
+324 NAKTLTSKSLGNKTIE
-338 WNNYLNE
+338 WNDYLNE
-345 VTKYLSDYLLYS
+345 VTEHLSDYFLFK

-377 DKLLYNNKRLT
+377 DKLLYSNKRLT

-402 GDAESIDWNTTDID
+402 GDVESIDWDNSEID

-453 SSGEGSEDYGK
+453 SSGEGSEEYGK
-464 VVVVGDEKQSIFRWR
+464 VVVVGDEKQSIFSWR

-491 ILPTASPDS
+491 ILPTIDKSS
-500 EEEEMLNQSYRSS
+500 GVEETLEESYRSS
-513 QAMMDFI
+513 KAMMDFI
-520 NFVFSHEAFHQGLK
+520 NYVFSNEALIQDLK
-534 ERNLVWEYNNCKA
+534 LKNLDWEYNECKA
-547 AKAQSYPTNIE
+547 AKPQCYPTNIE
-558 LFLPCYSK
+558 LSLQRYSS
-566 NTENFKM
+566 TDEDFKL
-573 DDIMREFVQT
+573 DKVQREFIQN
-583 FIKPVWEQNKDK
+583 FIKPAWEQNKDN
-595 KDFTMAVLCR
+595 KDYTMAILCR
-605 TNPQLETLQLLLE
+605 TNPQLETFQLLLE

-628 SSLVTEHIY
+628 SSLITEHNY

-648 TYKDW
+648 NYKDW

-677 IINQSLKNSTEPD
+677 IISQSLKDFTEPD

-695 VVQTLYEFIK
+695 VVQTLYEFHR
-705 KDNKKISELCL
+705 KDRDKISELCQ

-721 FLANKNLTERDYIN
+721 FLYNKKLSERDYIN
-735 INAFIS
+735 INAFMAI
-741 LLQDYELNNTD
+741 LQDYELNNTD

-777 LTGNIPLQLLT
+777 LTGDIPLQLLT

-801 VFYDLSSSHYPDT
+801 VFYDLSASHNPES

-835 ITCHYDNILKYSRKK
+835 ITCHYDDILKYSSKK
-850 ELVEIANQQAML
+850 ELVELDSKKEML

-881 CMAYQHNK
+881 CMAYEHK
-889 GFDDLLKEKREKESD
+889 DGFDDLLNNKQESD

-912 DTVRNFFITKKIE
+912 KIVRDFFTSKNIE
-925 PIGLNTNIYY
+925 PTGPDENIY
-935 KFSAEAEIVPET
+935 KFPVAAETTPKP
-947 KEEQE
+947 KEEKGSNKESLCSLDLTNVLPPKQAYPFKE
-952 TKGEMQYLIDLEH
+952 TVET
-965 ILPSKEPY
+965 SKN
-973 PYKELPE
+973 
-980 ALKVKY
+980 KY

-993 LENRSNLMGD
+993 LENRSNLYGN

-1010 FLKNNLPEEHNY
+1010 FLKYNLPEEHNY
-1022 ALKQCLLKYGTLLTH
+1022 ALKQCILKYGTILTY
-1037 SEIEDKIKALKNNLP
+1037 SEIEEKINSLKNNLP
-1052 VSELFPP
+1052 ISELFPT

-1069 LWFEGTQY
+1069 LFSEGNQY
-1077 RIDRLLLDT
+1077 RIDRLLIDT

-1104 KQLEN
+1104 EQLEH
-1109 YKNALSNLPAIK
+1109 YKKALSNLPAIK
-1121 DGNFSIDTKFILLQL
+1121 DDNFSIDTKFISLTL

>member
-32 YGASINL
+32 YGTNINL

-50 ATSEIR
+50 ATAEIR

-64 LLASTDEASNEKR
+64 LLNSTKDKEKEAK
-77 LELLKA
+77 LALIKA
-83 IFNDDKKKELDDKE
+83 IFGNENKTELHDIEKKN
-97 QKTLQE
+97 LQE
-103 ALLKIKTDHQQL
+103 ALQKIKTDHQQL

-129 NLVNPQKNFGDFEID
+129 NLVNPQKNYGDFEID
-144 EDIVNKTLPLLY
+144 DDIVEKTLPLLY

-163 PELFHKVENLLKS
+163 LELYQKVENLLKA
-176 RVTSSIDS
+176 RVTSSIDR
-184 YNPFFQSMIQNR
+184 YNLFFQSLIQNR
-196 LMLHLINAGKNSFD
+196 LMLHLINVSQNHFD
-210 TDSIM
+210 PDSLM
-215 YLCEHDEICEEKARE
+215 YLCEHDEICEEKAKE
-230 SIEKAKTEFIKYI
+230 SIEKAKKELINYI
-243 LDIKEKTA
+243 LDIMIIA
-251 KKNLYN
+251 AGKNF
-257 ISNIFK
+257 SNIFI
-263 VDIQRLFK
+263 VDFQRLFK
-271 DIPNT
+271 EVPTT
-276 FDDLISIIEIM
+276 FDELITKIEEMLNPTDDAIQQQIR
-287 FDPAKDENDKQI
+287 DEQSYKLLKVCIKKLKD
-299 QDTVYYNLFKV
+299 
-310 FIDNIN
+310 
-316 QNKNIFDG
+316 NKNIY
-324 RILNAKQYGDSYNN
+324 NAKTLTSKSLGNKTIE
-338 WNNYLNE
+338 WNDYLNE
-345 VTKYLSDYLLYS
+345 VTEHLSDYFLFK

-377 DKLLYNNKRLT
+377 DKLLYSNKRLT

-402 GDAESIDWNTTDID
+402 GDVESIDWDNSEID

-453 SSGEGSEDYGK
+453 SSGEGSEEYGK
-464 VVVVGDEKQSIFRWR
+464 VVVVGDEKQSIFSWR

-491 ILPTASPDS
+491 ILPTIDKSS
-500 EEEEMLNQSYRSS
+500 GVEETLEESYRSS
-513 QAMMDFI
+513 KAMMDFI
-520 NFVFSHEAFHQGLK
+520 NYVFSNEALIQNLK
-534 ERNLVWEYNNCKA
+534 KKNLDWEYNECKA
-547 AKAQSYPTNIE
+547 AKPQCYPTNIE
-558 LFLPCYSK
+558 LSLQRYSS
-566 NTENFKM
+566 TDEDFKL
-573 DDIMREFVQT
+573 DKVQREFIQN
-583 FIKPVWEQNKDK
+583 FIKPAWEQNKDN
-595 KDFTMAVLCR
+595 KDYTMAILCR
-605 TNPQLETLQLLLE
+605 TNPQLETFQLLLE

-628 SSLVTEHIY
+628 SSLITEHNY

-648 TYKDW
+648 NYKDW

-677 IINQSLKNSTEPD
+677 IISQSLKDFTEPD

-695 VVQTLYEFIK
+695 VVQTLYEFHR
-705 KDNKKISELCL
+705 KDRDKISELCQ

-721 FLANKNLTERDYIN
+721 FLYNKKLSERDYIN
-735 INAFIS
+735 INAFMAI
-741 LLQDYELNNTD
+741 LQDYELNNTD
-752 KAKSIPAFLDFL
+752 KAKSISAFLDFL

-777 LTGNIPLQLLT
+777 LTGDIPLQLLT

-801 VFYDLSSSHYPDT
+801 VFYDLSASHNPES

-835 ITCHYDNILKYSRKK
+835 ITCHYDDILKYSSKK
-850 ELVEIANQQAML
+850 ELVELDSKKEML

-881 CMAYQHNK
+881 CMAYEHKK
-889 GFDDLLKEKREKESD
+889 GFDDLLNNKQESD

-912 DTVRNFFITKKIE
+912 KIVRDFFTSKNIE
-925 PIGLNTNIYY
+925 PTGPDENIY
-935 KFSAEAEIVPET
+935 KFPVAAETTPKP
-947 KEEQE
+947 KEEKESNKERLCALDLTTVLPPKQAYPFKE
-952 TKGEMQYLIDLEH
+952 TVET
-965 ILPSKEPY
+965 SKN
-973 PYKELPE
+973 
-980 ALKVKY
+980 KY

-993 LENRSNLMGD
+993 LENRSNLYGN

-1010 FLKNNLPEEHNY
+1010 FLKYNLPEEHNY
-1022 ALKQCLLKYGTLLTH
+1022 ALKQCILKYGTLLTH
-1037 SEIEDKIKALKNNLP
+1037 SEIEEKINSLKNNLP
-1052 VSELFPP
+1052 ISELFPP

-1069 LWFEGTQY
+1069 LFSEGNQY
-1077 RIDRLLLDT
+1077 RIDRLLIDT

-1104 KQLEN
+1104 EQLEH

-1121 DGNFSIDTKFILLQL
+1121 DDNFSIDTKFISLTL

>member
-32 YGASINL
+32 YGTNINL

-50 ATSEIR
+50 ATAEIR

-64 LLASTDEASNEKR
+64 LLNSTKDKEKEAK
-77 LELLKA
+77 LALIKA
-83 IFNDDKKKELDDKE
+83 IFGNENKTELHDIEKKN
-97 QKTLQE
+97 LQE
-103 ALLKIKTDHQQL
+103 ALQKIKTDHQQL

-129 NLVNPQKNFGDFEID
+129 NLVNPQKNYGDFEID
-144 EDIVNKTLPLLY
+144 DDIVEKTLPLLY

-163 PELFHKVENLLKS
+163 LELYQKVENLLKA
-176 RVTSSIDS
+176 RVTSSIDR
-184 YNPFFQSMIQNR
+184 YNLFFQSLIQNR
-196 LMLHLINAGKNSFD
+196 LMLHLINVSQNHFD
-210 TDSIM
+210 PDSLM
-215 YLCEHDEICEEKARE
+215 YLCEHNEICEEKAKE
-230 SIEKAKTEFIKYI
+230 SIEKAKKELINYI
-243 LDIKEKTA
+243 LDIMIIA
-251 KKNLYN
+251 AGKNF
-257 ISNIFK
+257 SNIFI
-263 VDIQRLFK
+263 VDFQRLFK
-271 DIPNT
+271 EVPTT
-276 FDDLISIIEIM
+276 FDELITKIEEMLNPTDDAIQQQIR
-287 FDPAKDENDKQI
+287 DEQSYKLLKVCIKKLKD
-299 QDTVYYNLFKV
+299 
-310 FIDNIN
+310 
-316 QNKNIFDG
+316 NKNIY
-324 RILNAKQYGDSYNN
+324 NAKTLTSKSLGNKTIE
-338 WNNYLNE
+338 WNDYLNE
-345 VTKYLSDYLLYS
+345 VTEHLSDYFLFK

-377 DKLLYNNKRLT
+377 DKLLYSNKRLT

-402 GDAESIDWNTTDID
+402 GDEESIDWDNSEID

-453 SSGEGSEDYGK
+453 SSGEGSEEYGK
-464 VVVVGDEKQSIFRWR
+464 VVVVGDEKQSIFSWR

-491 ILPTASPDS
+491 ILPTIDKSS
-500 EEEEMLNQSYRSS
+500 GVEETLEESYRSS
-513 QAMMDFI
+513 KAMMDFI
-520 NFVFSHEAFHQGLK
+520 NYVFSNEALIQDLK
-534 ERNLVWEYNNCKA
+534 MKNLDWEYNECKA
-547 AKAQSYPTNIE
+547 AKPQCYPTNIE
-558 LFLPCYSK
+558 LSLQRYSS
-566 NTENFKM
+566 TDEDFKL
-573 DDIMREFVQT
+573 DKVQREFIQN
-583 FIKPVWEQNKDK
+583 FIKPAWEQNKDN
-595 KDFTMAVLCR
+595 KDYTMAILCR
-605 TNPQLETLQLLLE
+605 TNPQLETFQLLLE

-628 SSLVTEHIY
+628 SSLITEHNY

-648 TYKDW
+648 NYKDW

-677 IINQSLKNSTEPD
+677 IISQSLKDFTEPD

-695 VVQTLYEFIK
+695 VVQTLYEFHR
-705 KDNKKISELCL
+705 KDRDKISELCQ

-721 FLANKNLTERDYIN
+721 FLYNKKLSERDYIN
-735 INAFIS
+735 INAFMAI
-741 LLQDYELNNTD
+741 LQDYELNNTD

-777 LTGNIPLQLLT
+777 LTGDIPLQLLT

-801 VFYDLSSSHYPDT
+801 VFYDLSASHNPES

-835 ITCHYDNILKYSRKK
+835 ITCHYDDILKYSSKK
-850 ELVEIANQQAML
+850 ELVELDSKKEML

-881 CMAYQHNK
+881 CMAYKHK
-889 GFDDLLKEKREKESD
+889 EGFDDLLNNKQESD

-912 DTVRNFFITKKIE
+912 KIVRDFFTSKNIE
-925 PIGLNTNIYY
+925 PTGPDENIY
-935 KFSAEAEIVPET
+935 KFPVAAETTPKP
-947 KEEQE
+947 KEEKGSNKESLCSLDLTNVLPPKQAYPFKE
-952 TKGEMQYLIDLEH
+952 TVET
-965 ILPSKEPY
+965 SKN
-973 PYKELPE
+973 
-980 ALKVKY
+980 KY

-993 LENRSNLMGD
+993 LENRSNLYGN

-1010 FLKNNLPEEHNY
+1010 FLKYNLPEEHNY
-1022 ALKQCLLKYGTLLTH
+1022 ALKQCILKYGTILTH
-1037 SEIEDKIKALKNNLP
+1037 SEIEEKINSLKNNLP
-1052 VSELFPP
+1052 ISELFPP

-1069 LWFEGTQY
+1069 LFSEGNQY
-1077 RIDRLLLDT
+1077 RIDRLLIDT

-1104 KQLEN
+1104 EQLEH

-1121 DGNFSIDTKFILLQL
+1121 NGNFSIDTKFISLTL

>member
-32 YGASINL
+32 YGTNINL

-50 ATSEIR
+50 ATAEIR

-64 LLASTDEASNEKR
+64 LLNSTKDEEKEAK
-77 LELLKA
+77 LALIKA
-83 IFNDDKKKELDDKE
+83 IFGDDNKTELNDIEKKNL
-97 QKTLQE
+97 LE
-103 ALLKIKTDHQQL
+103 ALQKIKTDHQQL

-129 NLVNPQKNFGDFEID
+129 NLVNPQKNYGDFEID
-144 EDIVNKTLPLLY
+144 DDIVEKTLPLLY

-163 PELFHKVENLLKS
+163 LELYQKVENLLKA
-176 RVTSSIDS
+176 RVTSSIDR
-184 YNPFFQSMIQNR
+184 YNLFFQSLIQNR
-196 LMLHLINAGKNSFD
+196 LMLHLINVSQNHFD
-210 TDSIM
+210 PDSLM
-215 YLCEHDEICEEKARE
+215 YLCEHDEICEEKAKE
-230 SIEKAKTEFIKYI
+230 SIEKAKKELINYI
-243 LDIKEKTA
+243 LDIMIIA
-251 KKNLYN
+251 AGKNF
-257 ISNIFK
+257 SNIFI
-263 VDIQRLFK
+263 VDFQRLFK
-271 DIPNT
+271 EVPTT
-276 FDDLISIIEIM
+276 FDELITKIEEMLNPTDDAIQQQIR
-287 FDPAKDENDKQI
+287 DEQSYKLLKVCIKKLKD
-299 QDTVYYNLFKV
+299 
-310 FIDNIN
+310 
-316 QNKNIFDG
+316 NKNIY
-324 RILNAKQYGDSYNN
+324 NAKTLTSKSLGNKTIE
-338 WNNYLNE
+338 WNDYLNE
-345 VTKYLSDYLLYS
+345 VTEHLSDYFLFK

-377 DKLLYNNKRLT
+377 DKLLYSNKRLT

-402 GDAESIDWNTTDID
+402 GDVESIDWDNSEID

-453 SSGEGSEDYGK
+453 SSGEGSEEYGK
-464 VVVVGDEKQSIFRWR
+464 VVVVGDEKQSIFSWR

-491 ILPTASPDS
+491 ILPTIDKSS
-500 EEEEMLNQSYRSS
+500 GVEETLEESYRSS
-513 QAMMDFI
+513 KAMMDFI
-520 NFVFSHEAFHQGLK
+520 NYVFSNEALIQDLK
-534 ERNLVWEYNNCKA
+534 LKNLDWEYNECKA
-547 AKAQSYPTNIE
+547 AKPQCYPTNIE
-558 LFLPCYSK
+558 LSLQRYSS
-566 NTENFKM
+566 TEEDFKL
-573 DDIMREFVQT
+573 DKVQREFIQN
-583 FIKPVWEQNKDK
+583 FIKPAWEQNKDN
-595 KDFTMAVLCR
+595 KDYTMAILCR
-605 TNPQLETLQLLLE
+605 TNPQLETFQLLLE

-628 SSLVTEHIY
+628 SSLITEHNY

-648 TYKDW
+648 NYKDW

-677 IINQSLKNSTEPD
+677 IISQSLKDFTEPD

-695 VVQTLYEFIK
+695 VVQTLYEFHR
-705 KDNKKISELCL
+705 KDRDKISDICQ

-721 FLANKNLTERDYIN
+721 FLYNKKLSERDYIN
-735 INAFIS
+735 INAFMAI
-741 LLQDYELNNTD
+741 LQDYELNNTD

-777 LTGNIPLQLLT
+777 LTGDIPLQLLT

-801 VFYDLSSSHYPDT
+801 VFYDLSASHNPES

-835 ITCHYDNILKYSRKK
+835 ITCHYDDILKYSSKK
-850 ELVEIANQQAML
+850 ELVELDSKKEML

-881 CMAYQHNK
+881 CMAYKHK
-889 GFDDLLKEKREKESD
+889 EGFDDLLNNKQESD

-912 DTVRNFFITKKIE
+912 KIVRDFFTSKNIE
-925 PIGLNTNIYY
+925 PTGPDENIY
-935 KFSAEAEIVPET
+935 KFPVAAETTPKP
-947 KEEQE
+947 KEEKE
-952 TKGEMQYLIDLEH
+952 S
-965 ILPSKEPY
+965 SKERLCALDLTNVLPPKQAY
-973 PYKELPE
+973 PFKETVE
-980 ALKVKY
+980 TSKNKY

-993 LENRSNLMGD
+993 LENRSNLYGN

-1010 FLKNNLPEEHNY
+1010 FLKYNLPEEHNY
-1022 ALKQCLLKYGTLLTH
+1022 ALKQCILKYGTLLTH
-1037 SEIEDKIKALKNNLP
+1037 SEIEEKINSLKNNLP
-1052 VSELFPP
+1052 ISELFPP

-1069 LWFEGTQY
+1069 LFSEGNQY
-1077 RIDRLLLDT
+1077 RIDRLLIDT

-1104 KQLEN
+1104 EQLEH
-1109 YKNALSNLPAIK
+1109 YKKALSNLPAIK
-1121 DGNFSIDTKFILLQL
+1121 DDNFSIDTKFISLTL